1 MSFPKERGND
11 LATVA
16 NSAICGV
23 FLSNNSYRMQ
33 MYTNK
38 ADEKK
43 NIVFF
48 FRLFLHL
55 IHDFE
60 AQHAEFYS

>member
-1 MSFPKERGND
+1 MSFSQR
-11 LATVA
+11 A
-16 NSAICGV
+16 NSVICGV

-48 FRLFLHL
+48 FMAL
-55 IHDFE
+55 
-60 AQHAEFYS
+60 